1 MLAHIILSLVCVFS
15 SLFCSL
21 SNVNSDGLK
30 KVLYFNALLIF
41 FFLAL
46 RYDFGNDYLAYY
58 DLFNE
63 FSVLTLDDA
72 LKYDGRVEL
81 GWILLCMLFKP
92 IGFFGLVF
100 ALVFFQIYVLVKII
114 FKYCPPGLYWFAIFI
129 FVFLPDNMLIN
140 ASAIRQSIAISFF
153 LLMIDSI
160 LEKKYLKALFYFIAA
175 YNFHTS
181 ILIVVLFLIPIIFSN
196 RINNYIFCF
205 VALLIFPIL
214 YLFGENLGNY
224 FFQLS
229 FFSDTFEKYLIYSE
243 NGNFGSGVGTLYNF
257 ILLVSFLSVL
267 SGLSLSERLIVK
279 IASLTYFIT
288 PLSIYVAML
297 GRINFYF
304 EMLFIVAM
312 PLMVSQFRN
321 TYFRYGL
328 IFLIMFWTLYIYYG
342 FYHNPIWMEKYSIY
356 KLIPIF

>member
-15 SLFCSL
+15 SLLCSL

-46 RYDFGNDYLAYY
+46 RYDFGNDYLTYY

-92 IGFFGLVF
+92 LGFFGLVF

-114 FKYCPPGLYWFAIFI
+114 FKYCPPDLYWFAIFI
-129 FVFLPDNMLIN
+129 FVFIPDNMLIN

-160 LEKKYLKALFYFIAA
+160 LEKKYLKALFYLIAA

-196 RINNYIFCF
+196 RINNYIFCV

-229 FFSDTFEKYLIYSE
+229 FFSDTFEKYSVYSE
-243 NGNFGSGVGTLYNF
+243 NGNLGSGVGTLYNF

-288 PLSIYVAML
+288 PLSVYVVML

>member
-1 MLAHIILSLVCVFS
+1 MLIHIILGVSCVFLNLYAS
-15 SLFCSL
+15 NFATQNIYRKVFFSL
-21 SNVNSDGLK
+21 SI
-30 KVLYFNALLIF
+30 LLLF
-41 FFLAL
+41 VFLAF

-100 ALVFFQIYVLVKII
+100 ALVFFQLYVLAKII
-114 FKYCPPGLYWFAIFI
+114 FKYCPPDLYWFAIFI
-129 FVFLPDNMLIN
+129 FIFIPDNMLIN

-153 LLMIDSI
+153 LLMVDSI
-160 LEKKYLKALFYFIAA
+160 LEKKYLKALFYLIAA

-205 VALLIFPIL
+205 VAILIFPIL
-214 YLFGENLGNY
+214 YLFRENLGDY

-243 NGNFGSGVGTLYNF
+243 SGNLGSGVGALYNF

-267 SGLSLSERLIVK
+267 SCLSLSERLIVK

-288 PLSIYVAML
+288 PLSVYVAML
-297 GRINFYF
+297 SRINFYF